1 MTTLYIT
8 SAIIFGAL
16 GIITVIA
23 SSEGGKGS
31 GLLNWLSW
39 LLFAPAFTLLYL
51 AFEGFG
57 IAGAYA
63 LWAAGV
69 SLICVVQ
76 GVRWGDRLAMRQF
89 VLIGFVLIGLTIFGL
104 GGS

>member
-1 MTTLYIT
+1 MSILYIT
-8 SAIIFGAL
+8 GSIILGAL
-16 GIITVIA
+16 GIIAIIA

-39 LLFAPAFTLLYL
+39 LLFIPAFTLLYF
-51 AFEGFG
+51 AFDDFG

-63 LWAAGV
+63 VWAAGI
-69 SLICVVQ
+69 SLICIVQ
-76 GVRWGDRLAMRQF
+76 GMRWGDRLSISQLLAAGLM
-89 VLIGFVLIGLTIFGL
+89 LIGLAIFGL